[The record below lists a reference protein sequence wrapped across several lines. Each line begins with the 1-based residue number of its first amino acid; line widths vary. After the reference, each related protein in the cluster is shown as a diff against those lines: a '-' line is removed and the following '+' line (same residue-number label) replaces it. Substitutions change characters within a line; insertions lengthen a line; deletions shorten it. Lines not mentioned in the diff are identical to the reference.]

1 MKRIMVV
8 VLSMLVAG
16 SVIAAQAQQ
25 GTATSTTTTTK
36 TPRKKVAAK
45 KTGPTVSEQLSEMK
59 EAIDAQQRQ
68 IKQLS
73 DSGSEPRSKDSAT
86 RTTP

>member
-16 SVIAAQAQQ
+16 SVIAAQTQQ
-25 GTATSTTTTTK
+25 STAPSTTAK
-36 TPRKKVAAK
+36 SPRKKVVAK

-59 EAIDAQQRQ
+59 QAIDAQQQQ

-73 DSGSEPRSKDSAT
+73 DAVAKPRSKDSAT
-86 RTTP
+86 GTAP